1 VYFEIEAAGTI
12 LHNGIPAHMETTIT
26 HKPPAPGETYENPFT
41 ISLINENNDE
51 TGIEL
56 LSEKHTPNT
65 DTTTTIPPTS
75 TRLNV
80 GDQWANCGDVG
91 VKIPI
96 CLINLDDE
104 VGAVQIDLCE
114 DINDCLICV
123 GCEMTER
130 TTIFDCM
137 VNELE
142 NGCCAVVVFSKNP
155 GGVINPG
162 ECDIV
167 IIDYTLQDEEEC
179 CNNCINIVPVNIE
192 VVDQYGYLVDTG
204 VGDVGMVCP
213 FECGDVEPAASTAA
227 SWDCGD
233 GDVDIFDI
241 LEEVDFIIHVKTP
254 DDCQAIRADVP
265 TGTPPNCDPPDGAID
280 VGDLMVII
288 DMALNRQDC
297 CSYYYGGVIY

>member
-1 VYFEIEAAGTI
+1 
-12 LHNGIPAHMETTIT
+12 
-26 HKPPAPGETYENPFT
+26 
-41 ISLINENNDE
+41 
-51 TGIEL
+51 
-56 LSEKHTPNT
+56 
-65 DTTTTIPPTS
+65 
-75 TRLNV
+75 
-80 GDQWANCGDVG
+80 VG

-96 CLINLDDE
+96 CLINLFDE
-104 VGAVQIDLCE
+104 VGAVQVDLCE
-114 DINDCLICV
+114 NVNDCLICV

-130 TTIFDCM
+130 TVIFDCM

-142 NGCCAVVVFSKNP
+142 NGCCAVVIFSKNP

-167 IIDYTLQDEEEC
+167 IIDYTLKDEEEC
-179 CNNCINIVPVNIE
+179 CSTCINIVPENVE
-192 VVDQYGYLVDTG
+192 VVDQYGYLVGTSLGETG
-204 VGDVGMVCP
+204 MICP

-241 LEEVDFIIHVKTP
+241 LEEVDFIIHVKDP
-254 DDCQAIRADVP
+254 DDCQAVRADVP
-265 TGTPPNCDPPDGAID
+265 TGTPPDCDPPDGGID
-280 VGDLMVII
+280 VADLMVII

>member
-1 VYFEIEAAGTI
+1 MLRQCDHLNTCENQATW
-12 LHNGIPAHMETTIT
+12 HNDDTA
-26 HKPPAPGETYENPFT
+26 N
-41 ISLINENNDE
+41 
-51 TGIEL
+51 
-56 LSEKHTPNT
+56 SEKQSCA
-65 DTTTTIPPTS
+65 DTRFCSSSVALTI
-75 TRLNV
+75 

-96 CLINLDDE
+96 CLVNLEVE

-114 DINDCLICV
+114 INDCLICV

-130 TTIFDCM
+130 TVIFDCM
-137 VNELE
+137 VNELD

-167 IIDYTLQDEEEC
+167 IIDYTLKDEEGC
-179 CNNCINIVPVNIE
+179 CNNCIGIVPESIE
-192 VVDQYGYLVDTG
+192 VVNQYGYIVDSM
-204 VGDVGMVCP
+204 VNDIGMICP

-241 LEEVDFIIHVKTP
+241 LEEVDFIIHVKDP
-254 DDCQAIRADVP
+254 DECQAVRADVP
-265 TGTPPNCDPPDGAID
+265 TGTPPDCDPPDGTID

>member
-1 VYFEIEAAGTI
+1 MVETRATPGFDPPVLYLYGDSDSDGI
-12 LHNGIPAHMETTIT
+12 LDDEDNCPHVP
-26 HKPPAPGETYENPFT
+26 NPNQVD
-41 ISLINENNDE
+41 SSGD
-51 TGIEL
+51 G
-56 LSEKHTPNT
+56 
-65 DTTTTIPPTS
+65 
-75 TRLNV
+75 V
-80 GDQWANCGDVG
+80 GDACSTLLNIGSQWANCGDVG

-96 CLINLDDE
+96 CLVNLEDE
-104 VGAVQIDLCE
+104 VGAVQVDLCE
-114 DINDCLICV
+114 NVNDCLVCV

-167 IIDYTLQDEEEC
+167 VIDYTLKDEEEC
-179 CNNCINIVPVNIE
+179 CSTCIKIAGENIE
-192 VVDQYGYLVDTG
+192 VVDQYGYLVG
-204 VGDVGMVCP
+204 AVVGDLGMICP

-241 LEEVDFIIHVKTP
+241 LEEVDFIIHVKDP
-254 DDCQAIRADVP
+254 DDCQAVRADVP
-265 TGTPPNCDPPDGAID
+265 TGTPPDCDPPDDTID

-288 DMALNRQDC
+288 DMALGRQDC